1 MAEKKDP
8 KFVSEF
14 LDRLTCFLTSE
25 DNRTM
30 DEVKEDLKAEGIDP
44 DRVIERGRKLVAKK
58 VDERRLS
65 WQAKAREERLSALK
79 STEKV
84 EGTMG
89 GGELQEQ
96 IKAILSGMHGR
107 QTQQFAQAYFRKLDK
122 VTEKDMKSFLDDL
135 QRLKMLEK
143 LSNEGEQ
150 VNHGFKKGTNTY
162 EAESQGNNPFA
173 ENQAP
178 L

>member
-30 DEVKEDLKAEGIDP
+30 DKVREDLKAEGIDP

-58 VDERRLS
+58 LDEHRLN

-84 EGTMG
+84 EAAPMG
-89 GGELQEQ
+89 SEGLKEK
-96 IKAILSGMHGR
+96 IKAILSGMHGT

-122 VTEKDMKSFLDDL
+122 VTEKDMKSFLEDL
-135 QRLKMLEK
+135 ERLKMLEK
-143 LSNEGEQ
+143 LSNQEED
-150 VNHGFKKGTNTY
+150 K
-162 EAESQGNNPFA
+162 
-173 ENQAP
+173 
-178 L
+178 